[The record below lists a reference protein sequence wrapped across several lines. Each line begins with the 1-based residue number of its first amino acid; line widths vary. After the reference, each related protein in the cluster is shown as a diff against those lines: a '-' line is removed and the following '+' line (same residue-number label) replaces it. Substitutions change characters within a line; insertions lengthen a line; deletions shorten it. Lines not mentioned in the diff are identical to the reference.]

1 MWNIR
6 LQRYAPELLQV
17 IQIDRLEP
25 SVHGEQDDVSSPDD
39 LIPLPDTWSNIGSP
53 FEQVVSKY
61 NFDNPRRAF

>member
-25 SVHGEQDDVSSPDD
+25 SVHGEQDDVSSPDVG
-39 LIPLPDTWSNIGSP
+39 ISRQS
-53 FEQVVSKY
+53 SKVAAMRE
-61 NFDNPRRAF
+61 PV